1 MGSAPRARFWR
12 RHPSSSPVTSL
23 SPSSPVCRAG
33 TPRCELPWR
42 PHALAR
48 TPIVLPGARGA
59 GVKGVGASS
68 GSGCRASCEDG
79 PQGGPAAEA
88 SPATRRQGNCFLVLP
103 GRSLS
108 EAPCAGRYRD
118 VPGSGQHGGQMDA
131 HGAAPGDRV
140 LLLFPQTPAHHGA
153 VACTTHTG
161 VSPPPS
167 LFKLSSNIR
176 NIKLIVLTLLK
187 CTIQ

>member
-1 MGSAPRARFWR
+1 MASGPGHFCVPEMTGGPRTVVRSAPRARFWR

-68 GSGCRASCEDG
+68 GSGCRASCKDG
-79 PQGGPAAEA
+79 PQGGPVAEA
-88 SPATRRQGNCFLVLP
+88 SPAARRQGSCFLVLP

-118 VPGSGQHGGQMDA
+118 VPGSGQHGGRMDA
-131 HGAAPGDRV
+131 HGAAPGDRG
-140 LLLFPQTPAHHGA
+140 PAAFSPDTSSPWWSCLHHSHG
-153 VACTTHTG
+153 G
-161 VSPPPS
+161 FSPA
-167 LFKLSSNIR
+167 
-176 NIKLIVLTLLK
+176 LTF
-187 CTIQ
+187 